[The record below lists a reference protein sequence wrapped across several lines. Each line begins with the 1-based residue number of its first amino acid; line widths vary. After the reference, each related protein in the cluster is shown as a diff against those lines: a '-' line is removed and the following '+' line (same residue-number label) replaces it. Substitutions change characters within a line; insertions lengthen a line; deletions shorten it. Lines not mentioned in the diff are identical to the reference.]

1 MIICY
6 TIIIIYI
13 ILLVVVV
20 VVVVV
25 HAEEKEMRVPTSP
38 CTSIYVKV
46 FPSILFFFASSRP
59 DPERSFFSDILL
71 LLLLCDPSEVPSRAT
86 GLDSRWKSYY
96 AYIMYI
102 YKCMCVCVCT
112 PCSRA
117 KSSRHRDQTTSRLP
131 STAAQQYCNNVHLR
145 TRLLLPL
152 TEIYVNSASLYLYNN
167 MILYYIQTRYNII
180 TRHQHFIINVV

>member
-1 MIICY
+1 MYELYDIRTREPYTPASRRSTHNMIICY

-13 ILLVVVV
+13 ILLVVF
-20 VVVVV
+20 VV

-59 DPERSFFSDILL
+59 DPERSLFSDIL

-102 YKCMCVCVCT
+102 YKCVCVCT
-112 PCSRA
+112 V
-117 KSSRHRDQTTSRLP
+117 Q
-131 STAAQQYCNNVHLR
+131 
-145 TRLLLPL
+145 
-152 TEIYVNSASLYLYNN
+152 
-167 MILYYIQTRYNII
+167 
-180 TRHQHFIINVV
+180 